1 MKIAS
6 IIAVALFGVGLLLGL
21 GCGETAATQAPT
33 PTPTQTPVGQ
43 EVWVT
48 EEDSG
53 GTVTIGM
60 EDSLIVALDSNPTT
74 GFEWA
79 LVSISNTSV
88 VTNVS
93 NEYIPNPTP
102 TGEPIVG
109 SGGEEIWTFA
119 PQAAGTSIIEMMY
132 ARPWESVEPAARF
145 NITVTVE

>member
-1 MKIAS
+1 MKIAP
-6 IIAVALFGVGLLLGL
+6 IIALAIVGVGLVAGL
-21 GCGETAATQAPT
+21 GCGGTAETQAPT
-33 PTPTQTPVGQ
+33 PTHTPIGQ

-53 GTVTIGM
+53 GTVTIGLD
-60 EDSLIVALDSNPTT
+60 DSLIVALDSNPTT
-74 GFEWA
+74 GFSWA

-88 VTNVS
+88 VMNVS

-119 PQAAGTSIIEMMY
+119 PQAAGTSTIEMMY
-132 ARPWESVEPAARF
+132 ARPWESVEPAARL

>member
-6 IIAVALFGVGLLLGL
+6 IIAVALFGVGLVAGL
-21 GCGETAATQAPT
+21 ACGGDGGQATGPT
-33 PTPTQTPVGQ
+33 PTPTATVEQVA
-43 EVWVT
+43 VT
-48 EEDSG
+48 ANDSG
-53 GTVTIGM
+53 GEVTVGVGN
-60 EDSLIVALDSNPTT
+60 ELIVSLDSNPTT
-74 GFEWA
+74 GYGWA

-88 VTNVS
+88 VMNVS

-119 PQAAGTSIIEMMY
+119 PQAAGTSTIEMEY
-132 ARPWESVEPAARF
+132 IRPLEPEAPAGWF

>member
-6 IIAVALFGVGLLLGL
+6 IIAVALFGVGLVAGL
-21 GCGETAATQAPT
+21 GCGGTAATQAPT
-33 PTPTQTPVGQ
+33 PTQTPTGQ

-60 EDSLIVALDSNPTT
+60 ADSLIVALDSNPTT
-74 GFEWA
+74 GFSWA

-93 NEYIPNPTP
+93 SEYIPNPTP

-119 PQAAGTSIIEMMY
+119 PQAAGTSTIEMMY

>member
-6 IIAVALFGVGLLLGL
+6 IIAVALFGVGLVAGL
-21 GCGETAATQAPT
+21 ACGGDSGQATG
-33 PTPTQTPVGQ
+33 PTPTQTPTGQ

-53 GTVTIGM
+53 GEVAVGVGDELVVTL
-60 EDSLIVALDSNPTT
+60 ESNPTT
-74 GFEWA
+74 GFSWA

-88 VTNVS
+88 VMNVS
-93 NEYIPNPTP
+93 DEYIPNPTP

-119 PQAAGTSIIEMMY
+119 PQAAGTSTIEMEYM
-132 ARPWESVEPAARF
+132 RSWEPESPAGWF